1 MTQLELE
8 LMTLGK
14 ACAKKYLAEKDT
26 IDWEQRRYEIAKTM
40 LPALHRSFAG
50 SYDWQCK
57 TAVMYA
63 DKLIHELQQP
73 KEEPC
78 HTSL

>member
-1 MTQLELE
+1 MTAIELE

-14 ACAKKYLAEKDT
+14 AR
-26 IDWEQRRYEIAKTM
+26 IDWEQRRYEIAKTI

-50 SYDWQCK
+50 SIDWQCQ

-63 DKLIHELQQP
+63 DKLIKELQKP
-73 KEEPC
+73 KEQ
-78 HTSL
+78 